1 MLVGTAVRPEQL
13 SERAY
18 AATLAR
24 EYNMVEPEDAMKWW
38 VLRPDSAGFD
48 FRPADRVVDFARAHG
63 MKARGHTL
71 VWGRSN
77 PPWLSDRHWEPKE
90 LSRLLQEHI
99 ARVVGHYRGQV
110 FAWDVVNEAFD
121 EHGRLRSS
129 IWYDQPGIG
138 FAGDATRYIE
148 EVFRWAHAAAP
159 DARLFYNDAEAET
172 KNVKSDAILAMVK
185 DFRRRGVPIDGV
197 GLQMHL
203 RDLNPDI
210 EGIRANIERF
220 VALGIQVHI
229 TEMDVALRTDA
240 EGKVVDPEDL
250 ARQAELYRQIA
261 QRAHKLGAVRLK
273 PGASRTN
280 TRGFVPPPGVRR
292 MRRCRSTEITWP
304 SRLMRH
310 GERQSLAATRRAP
323 FGNS

>member
-1 MLVGTAVRPEQL
+1 M
-13 SERAY
+13 
-18 AATLAR
+18 
-24 EYNMVEPEDAMKWW
+24 
-38 VLRPDSAGFD
+38 
-48 FRPADRVVDFARAHG
+48 
-63 MKARGHTL
+63 
-71 VWGRSN
+71 
-77 PPWLSDRHWEPKE
+77 
-90 LSRLLQEHI
+90 
-99 ARVVGHYRGQV
+99 
-110 FAWDVVNEAFD
+110 VNEAFD

-138 FAGDATRYIE
+138 FAGDSTRYIE

-203 RDLNPDI
+203 RDLNPDV

-220 VALGIQVHI
+220 IALGIQVHI

-250 ARQAELYRQIA
+250 VRQAELYRQIA
-261 QRAHKLGAVRLK
+261 QVCAQAGCSAIQTWGFTDKYSWVR
-273 PGASRTN
+273 SS
-280 TRGFVPPPGVRR
+280 TRGVKG
-292 MRRCRSTEITWP
+292 
-304 SRLMRH
+304 
-310 GERQSLAATRRAP
+310 AALP
-323 FGNS
+323 FDRNYVAKPAYEALKAAVAGSN